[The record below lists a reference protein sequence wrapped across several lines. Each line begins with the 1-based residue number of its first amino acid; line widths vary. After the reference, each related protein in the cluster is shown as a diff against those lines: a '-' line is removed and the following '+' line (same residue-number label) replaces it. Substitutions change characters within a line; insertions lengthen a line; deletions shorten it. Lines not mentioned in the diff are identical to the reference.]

1 MDNSSN
7 ENVINLEQSSDML
20 TDLIRNHAR
29 QLIKEALELEVAEVL
44 QEFKE
49 RRLAD
54 GRQAVCRS
62 GYQPE
67 REIQT

>member
-29 QLIKEALELEVAEVL
+29 QLIKEGSVAFL
-44 QEFKE
+44 S
-49 RRLAD
+49 A
-54 GRQAVCRS
+54 G
-62 GYQPE
+62 
-67 REIQT
+67 